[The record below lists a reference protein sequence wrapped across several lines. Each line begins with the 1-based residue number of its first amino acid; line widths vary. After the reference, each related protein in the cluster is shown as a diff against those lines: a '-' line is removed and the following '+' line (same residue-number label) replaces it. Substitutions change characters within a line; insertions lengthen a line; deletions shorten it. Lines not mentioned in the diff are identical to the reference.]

1 MRRQLRQKCI
11 YVLADFISANAAWM
25 AFNVIRYHMLEA
37 AYLKHNSLSTFL
49 QNPQVELGQM
59 LIPLMMIGI
68 FYLSGYYNTPFF
80 KSRIEEAVN
89 TIVTTFIGMLMI
101 FFVTLINDNI
111 PERLQNY
118 ELMAILWG
126 LLSVMT
132 YIPRSVIT
140 TSAGPPHTERPRD
153 IQHTNNRDIGQGS
166 RPGPAH
172 DEGHPPRHED
182 IRLCPHRQCAA
193 VTIDRQYITEYSTT
207 GKPAAGL
214 HRNEHIQ
221 PGDSPVGARHTPT
234 MEIIN
239 TLFPLNRTIYITP
252 DFHQVITSRPRMS
265 DVCGEPLIDIS
276 SSSMAAYTANLKRIG
291 DIAVS
296 SLCLIA
302 LSPLMIAIAVA
313 VKLSSPGP
321 AIYSQE
327 RIGYHKKPFKIF
339 KFRSMVTG
347 AEPSGPAL
355 SSPNDSRITRTGQ
368 FLRKYRL
375 DELPQ
380 FWNVLRGDMSL
391 VGPRPERAF
400 YVSQIIERAPYYS
413 LVHQVRPGITS
424 WGIVKFGY
432 ASSVDEMIERLR
444 YDLIYIENVSFLVDL
459 RILFHTIDTIFR
471 GRGI

>member
-1 MRRQLRQKCI
+1 MKDTHRGMKISGFVHTGNVPPSPLIGSISPNIVQLENLQQACTEMN
-11 YVLADFISANAAWM
+11 ISNL
-25 AFNVIRYHMLEA
+25 VIA
-37 AYLKHNSLSTFL
+37 
-49 QNPQVELGQM
+49 P
-59 LIPLMMIGI
+59 
-68 FYLSGYYNTPFF
+68 
-80 KSRIEEAVN
+80 
-89 TIVTTFIGMLMI
+89 
-101 FFVTLINDNI
+101 
-111 PERLQNY
+111 
-118 ELMAILWG
+118 
-126 LLSVMT
+126 
-132 YIPRSVIT
+132 
-140 TSAGPPHTERPRD
+140 SARGTH
-153 IQHTNNRDIGQGS
+153 S
-166 RPGPAH
+166 
-172 DEGHPPRHED
+172 
-182 IRLCPHRQCAA
+182 
-193 VTIDRQYITEYSTT
+193 
-207 GKPAAGL
+207 
-214 HRNEHIQ
+214 
-221 PGDSPVGARHTPT
+221 T